1 MSLSSDKFSVET
13 KGLLLQAV
21 VVSWDTEI
29 FDYPVGTIECL
40 KIFNSDQI
48 TRDYMAFEFWRDLNK
63 CKLMSCRLSHDQLY
77 ESMFLEEKGFRFIE
91 TVLHPKLDNLLRL
104 NVSNQGL
111 DIIPAN
117 EADIP
122 VLKIIAETAFRNE
135 RFHVDPRLDPRL
147 GDLRYVRWVVN
158 TLHHPR
164 QRLIKILENEIIVAF
179 FIIEC
184 MDDGHVYW
192 HLTAVSPEHQ
202 GKGYGRRTWLAMLRH
217 HKENGYVAVS
227 TTISARNIP
236 VLNLYSSL
244 NFRFLPPEMT
254 FHWMRE

>member
-117 EADIP
+117 VP
-122 VLKIIAETAFRNE
+122 KKIRSSCIWVSRPTRMGRN
-135 RFHVDPRLDPRL
+135 
-147 GDLRYVRWVVN
+147 
-158 TLHHPR
+158 
-164 QRLIKILENEIIVAF
+164 
-179 FIIEC
+179 
-184 MDDGHVYW
+184 
-192 HLTAVSPEHQ
+192 
-202 GKGYGRRTWLAMLRH
+202 MLSI
-217 HKENGYVAVS
+217 G
-227 TTISARNIP
+227 
-236 VLNLYSSL
+236 
-244 NFRFLPPEMT
+244 
-254 FHWMRE
+254 